1 MIVGAGKFK
10 AAGWA
15 GNPGRVSYL
24 GNQVGF
30 KLQLDSK
37 GRLQRELPVLGNFSL
52 VSGGFHRSDK
62 AHLQPEDKWLYSKST
77 DLNVN
82 IITLEEEMATH
93 CSILAWNIPWT
104 EEPG

>member
-1 MIVGAGKFK
+1 MEELTPVIVGAGKFK

-37 GRLQRELPVLGNFSL
+37 GRLQRELPVLLGNFSL
-52 VSGGFHRSDK
+52 VSGG
-62 AHLQPEDKWLYSKST
+62 LQLIRQDPPT
-77 DLNVN
+77 
-82 IITLEEEMATH
+82 TR
-93 CSILAWNIPWT
+93 
-104 EEPG
+104 G